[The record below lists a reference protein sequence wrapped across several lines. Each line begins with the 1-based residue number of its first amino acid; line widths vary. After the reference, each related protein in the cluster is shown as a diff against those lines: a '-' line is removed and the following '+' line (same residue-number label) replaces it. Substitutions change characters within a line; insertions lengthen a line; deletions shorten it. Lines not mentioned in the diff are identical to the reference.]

1 MPMSCADRQRLPFV
15 DAHHHLWDV
24 DVHPYPGLADLASR
38 LARHYLL
45 DDFLADA
52 SDWRPIKSVHV
63 QGEIDR
69 ARSLDESAWLQ
80 RIADTRGYPHA
91 IVAYAPLQDSRLG
104 EILEAQA
111 RHANVRGIRQIL
123 NPDQCERPDYLT
135 DQAWRTGYARLAEFG
150 LSFDLQ
156 ALPEQFADAA
166 ALASEHPGTPMI
178 VNHTGMPRDQSAAG
192 LERWRSGMR
201 LLASQPHVSVK
212 ISGFG
217 MFDAE
222 WTTERI
228 RPLVVETIEM
238 FGIDRCMLG
247 SNFPVD
253 RLWTTYTRLLDA
265 LNDIMSGLT
274 ESGRHKLFHANAE
287 RVYRI

>member
-1 MPMSCADRQRLPFV
+1 MRIPFV

-24 DVHPYPGLADLASR
+24 DVLHYPGLAAPASR
-38 LARHYLL
+38 LERHYLL
-45 DDFLADA
+45 DDLFADA
-52 SDWRPIKSVHV
+52 SEWKPIKSVHV
-63 QGEIDR
+63 QGEADR
-69 ARSLDESAWLQ
+69 VHTLDETAWLQ
-80 RIADTRGYPHA
+80 QIADARGYPQA
-91 IVAYAPLQDSRLG
+91 IVAYAPLQDARVG

-135 DQAWRTGYARLAEFG
+135 DPAWRSGYAHLAEYG

-166 ALASEHPGTPMI
+166 SVAGEHPATPMI

-192 LERWRSGMR
+192 LERWRSAMR
-201 LLASQPHVSVK
+201 LLAQQPHVSVK

-217 MFDAE
+217 MFDAD
-222 WTTERI
+222 WTTESI
-228 RPLVVETIEM
+228 RPLVTETIEI
-238 FGIDRCMLG
+238 FGVDRCMLG

-253 RLWTTYTRLLDA
+253 KLWTTYTRLLDA
-265 LNDIMSGLT
+265 LDAITSGLS
-274 ESGRHKLFHANAE
+274 ESDRHKVFHQNAE
-287 RVYRI
+287 RIYRI

>member
-1 MPMSCADRQRLPFV
+1 MSIVPFV

-24 DVHPYPGLADLASR
+24 DILHYPGLIDR
-38 LARHYLL
+38 GGGLARHYQL

-63 QGEIDR
+63 QGEADR
-69 ARSLDESAWLQ
+69 AQSLDESAWLQ
-80 RIADTRGYPHA
+80 QIADARGYPQA
-91 IVAYAPLQDSRLG
+91 IIAYAPLQDPRVG

-111 RHANVRGIRQIL
+111 RHTNVRGIRQIL

-135 DQAWRTGYARLAEFG
+135 DPAWRSGYAHLAELG

-156 ALPEQFADAA
+156 ALPEQFEDAA
-166 ALASEHPGTPMI
+166 ALAGEHPRIPMI
-178 VNHTGMPRDQSAAG
+178 VNHTGMPRDQSAVG

-201 LLASQPHVSVK
+201 LLASQPQVSVK

-217 MFDAE
+217 MFDAN
-222 WTTERI
+222 WTTESI
-228 RPLVVETIEM
+228 RPLVVQTIEI
-238 FGIDRCMLG
+238 FGIERCMLG

-265 LNDIMSGLT
+265 LDAVTSGLSAS
-274 ESGRHKLFHANAE
+274 ERHKVFHENAE
-287 RVYRI
+287 RIYRI